1 MLDGNVEIFDS
12 GNDRWVGPGGQ
23 DILNTDVI
31 IRHAYDAEDDGTP
44 KMLINILNWD
54 SDGWPTY

>member
-1 MLDGNVEIFDS
+1 MVDGNVEIFASD
-12 GNDRWVGPGGQ
+12 NDRWVGLGGQ
-23 DILNTDVI
+23 GILHTDVI

-44 KMLINILNWD
+44 KMLISDLNWD